1 MGIVMTIVL
10 MVVVAALTTA
20 TILTTES
27 AMRDAKAAE
36 EKMVVIVKNKIPMP
50 EAEEKLEQMR
60 LSVIEQLKQGNVI
73 AHPSAFEVEL
83 KIIRA
88 DEGTEKLTDQIAEE
102 LKEKCSGRREHG
114 RN

>member
-50 EAEEKLEQMR
+50 EEKLERMR

-102 LKEKCSGRREHG
+102 LKEKYSEKEKKEDE
-114 RN
+114 

>member
-27 AMRDAKAAE
+27 TVRDAKAAE
-36 EKMVVIVKNKIPMP
+36 EKMVVIVKSKIPMP
-50 EAEEKLEQMR
+50 KEKLEEMR

-88 DEGTEKLTDQIAEE
+88 DEGTEKLTR
-102 LKEKCSGRREHG
+102 LRK
-114 RN
+114 N